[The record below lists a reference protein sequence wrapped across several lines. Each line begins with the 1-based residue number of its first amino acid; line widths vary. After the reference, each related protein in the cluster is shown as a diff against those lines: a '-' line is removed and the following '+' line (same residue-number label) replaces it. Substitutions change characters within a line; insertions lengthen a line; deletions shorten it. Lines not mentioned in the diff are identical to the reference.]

1 MLAIK
6 PDVSFKDTRNQKI
19 NNQIISEDKMLNDF
33 KQIYND

>member
-6 PDVSFKDTRNQKI
+6 PDVSFKDIRNQKI

-33 KQIYND
+33 KQIY